1 VYWEEGNGWSLVNPK
16 SRTVVVTIPR
26 PKAAVPADGKAEQPR
41 EFRFAVTWETLLA
54 HPQPVEITEVIA
66 SAVAVVPAPV
76 VVVAPLEVVPRE
88 IPPHALQV
96 VEPPPRPQSD
106 EAAWEMVVPKM
117 VRH

>member
-1 VYWEEGNGWSLVNPK
+1 M
-16 SRTVVVTIPR
+16 TIPR
-26 PKAAVPADGKAEQPR
+26 PKAAIPADGNAEQPR
-41 EFRFAVTWETLLA
+41 DFRFAVTWDTLLA
-54 HPQPVEITEVIA
+54 HPQPVEITEVMET
-66 SAVAVVPAPV
+66 AVAVVPVPA

-96 VEPPPRPQSD
+96 VEPPRRPQSD